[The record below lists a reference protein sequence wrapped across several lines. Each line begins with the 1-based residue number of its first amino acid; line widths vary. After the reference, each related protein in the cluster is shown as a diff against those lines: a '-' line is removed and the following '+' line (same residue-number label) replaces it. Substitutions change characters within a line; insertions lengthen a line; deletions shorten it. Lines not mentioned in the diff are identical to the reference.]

1 MYYEFFGL
9 NDAPFKITPNL
20 GLFYS
25 GSNRGAILDALQYA
39 ISSGEGI
46 IKVIGEVGSGKT
58 MLCRMLAD
66 RLPDSIA
73 TVYIANP
80 SLSRDELLYTIAH
93 ELGFAPENP
102 LPTLFVRRLQDR
114 LIEMH
119 TQGRQAVVFI
129 DEAQAMPLAALE
141 EIRLLSNLE
150 TGTHKLLQIVLFGQ
164 PELDK
169 HLNVRHIRQ
178 LNERITYGFKLA
190 PFGPENTGEYLN
202 HRLRAVGYRGPD
214 LFPPKAIA
222 LIAKASRGL
231 ARRINILADK
241 TLLAAYAEN
250 AHTIRLDHVRTALR
264 DSRYRTLLLPWL
276 KYGLVALGSA
286 AATVVALSFSGPRV
300 SALLSHLGGGA
311 PPPRVS
317 TSPISAA
324 PAPAATV
331 PASPQHPALLPAAP
345 APADQAPRA
354 SGTANAPPASPSQAT
369 GHPAS
374 PVATAASPS
383 PSATPAARP
392 VTQAIPAAA
401 EYPAPAAAARPPATL
416 EERSAA
422 LAALLAGNGKNKH
435 YTLQISLIDGGDSP
449 HAGAEIKALA
459 KLLPGQ
465 PVFAYPTEIK
475 DKRYIALTLG
485 DFTGFSQAKEA
496 IAALPASY
504 QARQPVT
511 RSFGGIRKELDG
523 AHIDLH
529 QGFPE

>member
-25 GSNRGAILDALQYA
+25 GSNRGAILDALHYA
-39 ISSGEGI
+39 VSSGEGI
-46 IKVIGEVGSGKT
+46 VKVIGEVGSGKT

-102 LPTLFVRRLQDR
+102 LPTLFVRHLQDR

-119 TQGRQAVVFI
+119 AQGRQAVVFI
-129 DEAQAMPLAALE
+129 DEAQAMPLATLE

-150 TGTHKLLQIVLFGQ
+150 TGTHKLLQIILFGQ

-169 HLNVRHIRQ
+169 HLNVRTIRQ

-190 PFGPENTGEYLN
+190 PFGQDNTGEYLN

-214 LFPPKAIA
+214 LFPPKAVA

-250 AHTIRLDHVRTALR
+250 AHTIHLAHVRTALR
-264 DSRYRTLLLPWL
+264 DSGYRALLLPWL
-276 KYGLVALGSA
+276 KYGLVVIGSA
-286 AATVVALSFSGPRV
+286 AATLAAVYFSDPRV
-300 SALLSHLGGGA
+300 SALLSHLGGSA
-311 PPPRVS
+311 PPPRVGI
-317 TSPISAA
+317 SPKS
-324 PAPAATV
+324 AATV
-331 PASPQHPALLPAAP
+331 PAVQATPQHPALAPAAP
-345 APADQAPRA
+345 APASRAPHPPE
-354 SGTANAPPASPSQAT
+354 TANAPPVGPSQAT
-369 GHPAS
+369 GRPAS
-374 PVATAASPS
+374 PTATAASPS
-383 PSATPAARP
+383 PSAAPAARP
-392 VTQAIPAAA
+392 PT
-401 EYPAPAAAARPPATL
+401 TL

-422 LAALLAGNGKNKH
+422 LAALLADSGKSKH
-435 YTLQISLIDGGDSP
+435 YTIQLALIAASDSQNV
-449 HAGAEIKALA
+449 GAELKALA
-459 KLLPGQ
+459 QALGQ
-465 PVFAYPTEIK
+465 PAFAYPTVIK
-475 DKRYIALTLG
+475 DKRYIALTSG
-485 DFTGFSQAKEA
+485 DFSGFSLAKEA
-496 IAALPASY
+496 VAALPEKY
-504 QARQPVT
+504 QSKQPVIRT
-511 RSFGGIRKELDG
+511 FGGIRKELDE
-523 AHIDLH
+523 ARIDLR
-529 QGFPE
+529 QNAPAK